1 MKIDE
6 LFAFPLQ
13 NPVVIFALVLVIILL
28 SPIILR
34 RLRIPGIIG
43 LILAGVIIGP
53 NGLNILE
60 RDSSIVLFGTVG
72 LLYIMFL
79 AGLEIDMIQFKR
91 SRYKSLLF
99 GLLTFSI
106 PQTIGTLIGYYYLN
120 FSLLSSILLASMF
133 ASHTLLTYP
142 IVSKLGINRIEAV
155 TVAIGGTLITDTL
168 ALFLLSVIVQI
179 HKESITPGFWAGVVF
194 ATTIFAV
201 LIFWGIP
208 KLARWFFKVFARE
221 GYSHF
226 LFVLSLVFVS
236 AFLAQLAYLEA
247 IIGAFL
253 AGISLNRLIP
263 GNSSLMNR
271 IEFVGNTLFI
281 PFFLIGTGM
290 IVDLRVFLN
299 STESIKV
306 ALVMIV
312 VATTTK
318 WLAAFFTQKILG
330 YNAAQRQ
337 IIFGLS
343 NSQAAATL
351 AAITIGYEI
360 GLLNENVLN
369 GTILMILVTCL
380 IASFATEAS
389 GRKLAL
395 ELNNHPDEFPEKPER
410 ILVPVSNPQNI
421 DKLIDL
427 AMLIRDPK
435 LQDPIYALTIVKDAV
450 SADKQ
455 IAACK
460 MALGESIKHATAAEA
475 NLQLVTRI
483 DINISGAIVRAM
495 HELQITTSII
505 GWNAK
510 MTTQEKIFG
519 GVFDNILHDSTQ
531 TLMVCKILSPLN
543 TLQKINLFIPV
554 HAHYEKGFMQWL
566 KLIKTLCS
574 QAGAR
579 LEVNADKETSKYL
592 KKGLSM
598 LQPQIAVSY
607 IETNAPPDI
616 ARLSKSLL
624 SNVLYVFV
632 STRRTSISYH
642 QYLDEIPYELSKYF
656 EAASFIV
663 LYPEQISGAAFESTL
678 RLDEDS
684 MFPYQKSMSIINK
697 LKNLFST
704 QTTRH
709 NKK

>member
-1 MKIDE
+1 MTIDE
-6 LFAFPLQ
+6 LLVFPLQ
-13 NPVVIFALVLVIILL
+13 NPVLIFALVLVIILL

-34 RLRIPGIIG
+34 KLRIPGIIG
-43 LILAGVIIGP
+43 LILAGVIVGP
-53 NGLNILE
+53 NGLNIIE

-79 AGLEIDMIQFKR
+79 AGLEIDMVQFKR
-91 SRYKSLLF
+91 SRYKSLIF

-142 IVSKLGINRIEAV
+142 IVSKLGINKIEAV

-168 ALFLLSVIVQI
+168 ALFLLSIIVQI
-179 HKESITPGFWAGVVF
+179 HKDLITPGFWVGVVI

-201 LIFWGIP
+201 IIFWGIP
-208 KLARWFFKVFARE
+208 KLAQWFFRVFARE

-226 LFVLSLVFVS
+226 LFVLSLVFLS

-253 AGISLNRLIP
+253 AGIALNRLIP
-263 GNSSLMNR
+263 ENSTLMNR
-271 IEFVGNTLFI
+271 LEFVGNTLFI

-290 IVDLRVFLN
+290 IVNLRVFLN

-312 VATTTK
+312 VATVAK

-330 YNAAQRQ
+330 YNVAQRQ

-351 AAITIGYEI
+351 AAITIGYDL

-369 GTILMILVTCL
+369 GTILMIFVTCL
-380 IASFATEAS
+380 IASFATESS

-395 ELNNHPDEFPEKPER
+395 EQNNRHDELPEKPER
-410 ILVPVSNPQNI
+410 ILVPISNPQNI

-435 LQDPIYALTIVKDAV
+435 LQDPIYALTVVKDAA
-450 SADKQ
+450 SADAQ
-455 IAACK
+455 FASCK
-460 MALGESIKHATAAEA
+460 TALGDSIKHATAAEA
-475 NLQLVTRI
+475 ILQLVTRI

-531 TLMVCKILSPLN
+531 TLMVCKLLYPLN
-543 TLQKINLFIPV
+543 TLQRISLFVPLYAQ
-554 HAHYEKGFMQWL
+554 HEKGFLQWL
-566 KLIKTLCS
+566 KLIKVLSS

-579 LEVNADKETSKYL
+579 LEVNADQVTSMYIE
-592 KKGLSM
+592 KGLS
-598 LQPQIAVSY
+598 LIQPQISASY
-607 IETNAPPDI
+607 IETHAPPNI
-616 ARLSKSLL
+616 AELSKHLIK
-624 SNVLYVFV
+624 NTLYIFV
-632 STRRTSISYH
+632 STRRSSISYH
-642 QYLDEIPYELSKYF
+642 EYLDEIPYELSKYF
-656 EAASFIV
+656 EPASFIV
-663 LYPEQISGAAFESTL
+663 LYSEQTTGAAFESTL

-684 MFPYQKSMSIINK
+684 MFPYQRSMSIFNK
-697 LKNLFST
+697 LKNSLTFKSS
-704 QTTRH
+704 RL
-709 NKK
+709 KKR